1 MNNITITTSTK
12 KTLNLTTPDG
22 QHLGVVTVDPGD
34 FAIVQ
39 RYSEASE
46 NLNKLCGKYAKQSG
60 DLKKAAAAMKQ
71 LEAGVKE
78 QVNYLLGY
86 DATADIFGVLGAL
99 HMNDEG
105 VFFFQQVINGVGA
118 FISAEVAN
126 RTADKL
132 TPEQLEKI
140 EQATAKYKGR

>member
-34 FAIVQ
+34 FSIVQ
-39 RYSEASE
+39 RYNEVTE
-46 NLNKLCGKYAKQSG
+46 NLNKLCVKHAKQNS

-118 FISAEVAN
+118 FISEEVAN
-126 RTADKL
+126 RTANRF
-132 TPEQLEKI
+132 TPEQLEQI
-140 EQATAKYKGR
+140 EKATAKYKNR